1 MRGRSLSHADLL
13 LVAPAALELRRR
25 AACVLRGRWRSA
37 CLARRDRAALP
48 ATIAAVID
56 QNPRIAAREALSQG
70 NKGLPYDYQPP
81 RLHIIFR
88 ENIPET

>member
-1 MRGRSLSHADLL
+1 M
-13 LVAPAALELRRR
+13 
-25 AACVLRGRWRSA
+25 
-37 CLARRDRAALP
+37 
-48 ATIAAVID
+48 ID

-81 RLHIIFR
+81 RLQIIFR